1 MKTYGWSV
9 DDFRRIFGKNYFKE
23 RRKERMRYID
33 TPQGKD
39 DIETM
44 RILFGAFINKLCN
57 QNRHAEAEEYEQIR
71 DRLIKELKKEG
82 KQ

>member
-1 MKTYGWSV
+1 
-9 DDFRRIFGKNYFKE
+9 
-23 RRKERMRYID
+23 MRYID

-82 KQ
+82 KAK

>member
-1 MKTYGWSV
+1 
-9 DDFRRIFGKNYFKE
+9 
-23 RRKERMRYID
+23 MRYID
-33 TPQGKD
+33 TIQGKD
-39 DIETM
+39 DIEKM
-44 RILFGAFINKLCN
+44 RILIDNFINKLCN